1 MLLDASPADNCEI
14 QLLGGFKII
23 YKGHEISDA
32 SVRTKKA
39 WMLIQYLIVNRN
51 NAISVDDLV
60 SDIWGQE
67 ESRDPLNVLKNLVY
81 RARNILKDL
90 CPDEETEL
98 ILYSKDTYL
107 WNSSIPW
114 KVDTENFEKC
124 IRQAEKI
131 EYDNDK
137 IAAYHEAFRLY
148 KGEFLPKSAY
158 CDWVLQKSTYYATL
172 FVTCTIKLCKLLE
185 QQKDFDEIIHI
196 CERAVGIY
204 AYEEKLHE
212 QLLKA
217 YIASGRFSKALS
229 HYNYISKLFYN
240 KMGVCLSDGIK
251 ALYQKIISRI
261 SAIEMD
267 LSLICE
273 DLNESGQQKQA
284 FFCDYEIFKNFYQ
297 MQAAAMSLTEQSI
310 NIALLTLSGVDQSIP
325 ENDVLKSSMQL
336 LKETILANLRC
347 VDVVSAFSS
356 IQFVLMLPSTTYE
369 NAQMICQQI
378 IDKFHDKDTPKQ
390 VEVAANVRPLKP
402 IDL

>member
-1 MLLDASPADNCEI
+1 MD
-14 QLLGGFKII
+14 
-23 YKGHEISDA
+23 
-32 SVRTKKA
+32 
-39 WMLIQYLIVNRN
+39 
-51 NAISVDDLV
+51 
-60 SDIWGQE
+60 
-67 ESRDPLNVLKNLVY
+67 
-81 RARNILKDL
+81 
-90 CPDEETEL
+90 
-98 ILYSKDTYL
+98 
-107 WNSSIPW
+107 
-114 KVDTENFEKC
+114 
-124 IRQAEKI
+124 
-131 EYDNDK
+131 
-137 IAAYHEAFRLY
+137 
-148 KGEFLPKSAY
+148 
-158 CDWVLQKSTYYATL
+158 
-172 FVTCTIKLCKLLE
+172 
-185 QQKDFDEIIHI
+185 
-196 CERAVGIY
+196 IY